1 MTCWANID
9 KLLRSLQQKP
19 IKCNSHAFFLPIIS
33 SFHTKIVPLHSQT
46 SSKLFAILIKLNEN
60 HFSTGE
66 VLEWLKRHAW
76 KACKRLKRFG
86 GSNPPL
92 SAITLD
98 YQRFMHLMDDFTHTL
113 AESSIFRIL
122 TTSTTRLAN
131 VQKKASNSKVG
142 AFFGT
147 SWTRFGRIRKP
158 FSRSHEKSK
167 PRLSIHEQRGVSL
180 YFLRFSA

>member
-1 MTCWANID
+1 MTCWANIG

-19 IKCNSHAFFLPIIS
+19 IKCNSRAFFPPIIS

-46 SSKLFAILIKLNEN
+46 SSELFAILIKLNEN

-92 SAITLD
+92 SAD
-98 YQRFMHLMDDFTHTL
+98 
-113 AESSIFRIL
+113 
-122 TTSTTRLAN
+122 
-131 VQKKASNSKVG
+131 K
-142 AFFGT
+142 
-147 SWTRFGRIRKP
+147 
-158 FSRSHEKSK
+158 
-167 PRLSIHEQRGVSL
+167 GVNQ
-180 YFLRFSA
+180 